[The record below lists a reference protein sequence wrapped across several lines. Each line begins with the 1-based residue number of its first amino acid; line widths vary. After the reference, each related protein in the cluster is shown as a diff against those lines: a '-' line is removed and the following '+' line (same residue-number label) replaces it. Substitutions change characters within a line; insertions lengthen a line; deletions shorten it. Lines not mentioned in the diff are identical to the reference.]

1 MKKPVIAIVL
11 TTIWISI
18 SEFTRNEFL
27 FKSIWVEHYKQMG
40 LEFPSEPLNGAVWGI
55 WAFIY
60 ALSGWVMCR
69 KFGLW
74 QAAALFWVQ
83 GFVLMWLVIG
93 NLKVLP
99 WGILPL
105 AIPLS
110 MLEAL
115 VAVWILKRIATE

>member
-27 FKSIWVEHYKQMG
+27 LKSIWVEHYKQMG

-60 ALSGWVMCR
+60 TLSGWAISR
-69 KFGLW
+69 KFDYW
-74 QAAALFWVQ
+74 QAVALFWVQ

-115 VAVWILKRIATE
+115 VAVWILKRLATE